1 MKTAYEAMLDI
12 LNTNETLESI
22 KNRNMG
28 DQPDLI
34 DMRSIAM
41 LENYR
46 DLLIEEMKVSPLEVY
61 THDNQQ
67 YTV

>member
-61 THDNQQ
+61 AHDNQQ

>member
-1 MKTAYEAMLDI
+1 MKTAYDAMLDI

-61 THDNQQ
+61 AHDNQQ